1 MMIVQKRQNHVEL
14 NGIFPPG
21 LYMFQQVTWD
31 SIVHPRAISTTVALN
46 SLQILCAIPNS
57 NPDTRFINWIRFS
70 RFGKLYLLLV
80 ESQGLYYCKSRFR

>member
-31 SIVHPRAISTTVALN
+31 SIVHPRAISTTVALIHYKFFVQFLTVTQIQD
-46 SLQILCAIPNS
+46 SLIGLGFL
-57 NPDTRFINWIRFS
+57 D
-70 RFGKLYLLLV
+70 LV
-80 ESQGLYYCKSRFR
+80 SFTYF